1 MTTLEVPKMNRPP
14 IWFEGDVPP
23 EEVPEKYRLS
33 QAYIP
38 KTRFLDPD
46 FLKLEKDRLFAK
58 TWQIACRLEELSS
71 IGSFVEYA
79 VGDFSVLVVRESKT
93 SIKAYHNSCRHRGTR
108 LARGRGRVGSLIC
121 PFHGWRWNLDGSI
134 RLVLDREEFV
144 PRSDEDLG
152 LAPVRVDTWAGFVFV
167 NPDPDAMPLLEY
179 LDPIPRIFEPFQLQN
194 FRYRWGK
201 SVIVPA
207 NWKTALDAFL
217 EAYHVAGTHP
227 QLFRI
232 DRTNEKLA
240 SLRELDIRPW
250 APTTVY
256 ERHSHYSALGPKES
270 VSKSDGKD
278 PSQRSGDQ
286 TSDPRLMVAKA
297 VQYLHEDM
305 RGLENERSWRAAEAL
320 KTAEV
325 PEGTSAGQYFLQ
337 LYRELSIQEG
347 YDWPV
352 ISPEQYAEAG
362 SSWAVFPNSIILPG
376 QGSIFWYRSRP
387 YGDDPN
393 KSIFEV
399 FSLDQIPIADY
410 DKKTSFTPEHFDDP
424 KDADMGQV
432 FGQDFNN
439 MTEVTAGMHS
449 PAFDGHRL
457 SQDQEMTIW
466 NHHRVADR
474 YLWRDA
480 PDTK

>member
-1 MTTLEVPKMNRPP
+1 MTIVDEPTTNRPP

-23 EEVPEKYRLS
+23 EEVPEKYRLGR
-33 QAYIP
+33 AFIP
-38 KTRFLDPD
+38 KARYLDPD
-46 FLKLEKDRLFAK
+46 FLDLELGRMFPR
-58 TWQIACRLEELSS
+58 TWQIACRAEELADV
-71 IGSFVEYA
+71 GSFVEYA

-93 SIKAYHNSCRHRGTR
+93 AIRAYHNSCRHRGTR

-152 LAPVRVDTWAGFVFV
+152 LAQVRVDQWAGFVFI
-167 NPDPDAMPLLEY
+167 NPDPDAIPLLEY

-194 FRYRWGK
+194 FRLRWGK
-201 SVIVPA
+201 SVVLDT
-207 NWKTALDAFL
+207 NWKTGLDAFL

-227 QLFRI
+227 QLFRL
-232 DRTNEKLA
+232 DRTNDKLA

-256 ERHSHYSALGPKES
+256 ERHSHYSALGPKS
-270 VSKSDGKD
+270 TSSKNDGKD
-278 PSQRSGDQ
+278 PSKRSGDQ
-286 TSDPRLMVAKA
+286 ISDARLNVANA

-320 KTAEV
+320 KTADV
-325 PEGTSAGQYFLQ
+325 PEGMTAGKYFLQ
-337 LYRELSIQEG
+337 LYRELSIEEG

-352 ISPEQYAEAG
+352 IPPEQWTEAG

-376 QGSIFWYRSRP
+376 QGSAFWYRSRP
-387 YGDDPN
+387 YEKDPN
-393 KSIFEV
+393 KCVFEV

-410 DKKTSFTPEHFDDP
+410 DKKRRFEPSHFDDYR
-424 KDADMGQV
+424 DADMGQV
-432 FGQDFNN
+432 FGQDFMN

-449 PAFDGHRL
+449 PSFDGHRL
-457 SQDQEMTIW
+457 SEEQEMTIW
-466 NHHRVADR
+466 NHHRVSDR
-474 YLWRDA
+474 YIWRD
-480 PDTK
+480 